1 MTNEELVFAIQKG
14 NYDSTEQLWKQC
26 YGFIRQQAIRWA
38 KAWEKRSDFDAEDL
52 TQAGYIALCGAVQ
65 GYQEGRGSFIGYLAF
80 YLKTEF
86 TKIVG
91 RTERQQNDPLN
102 GAVSLDAPA
111 YNDPDSDVTVG
122 ETIPFDEAGFDE
134 VEDALFN
141 QQLGALLD
149 QAMEELTEKQ
159 RRAIQLYYL
168 QGQTYN
174 QIANEFHCATSY
186 PGQLVK
192 DGLKELKCGSYAPAL
207 LETLCGERNYYRH
220 TSLSSWKHSG
230 SSSPEWEVLKKEEKV
245 RQWRIQHCVDRMGMT
260 LEQANHLFP
269 A

>member
-1 MTNEELVFAIQKG
+1 MTNEELVIAIQTG
-14 NYDSTEQLWKQC
+14 DNTVIEQLWKQC

-38 KAWEKRSDFDAEDL
+38 KAWEIRSDFDVEDL

-65 GYQEGRGSFIGYLAF
+65 GFKEGGGSFIGYLAF

-91 RTERQQNDPLN
+91 RTERQLKDPVN

-122 ETIPFDEAGFDE
+122 ETIPFDEAGFVE
-134 VEDALFN
+134 VEDDLFN
-141 QQLGALLD
+141 QQLAVLLD
-149 QAMEELTEKQ
+149 QALEELPAKQ
-159 RRAIQLYYL
+159 SSAVKLHFL
-168 QGQTYN
+168 QDKTYN
-174 QIANEFHCATSY
+174 QIAEALQCSTSY

-192 DGLKELKCGSYAPAL
+192 DGLKGLKKGKYAPEL
-207 LETLCGERNYYRH
+207 SEILYGQRNYYRH
-220 TSLSSWKHSG
+220 TGLSSWKHSG

-245 RQWRIQHCVDRMGMT
+245 RQWKIKHCVENMGMT
-260 LEQANHLFP
+260 REQADRLFP
-269 A
+269 V